1 MSFHEEFIRASKERH
16 RRLSLLDDE
25 ITTPEIK
32 CDETDE
38 QGRGS
43 RAASG
48 DDGAAEQVA
57 APSPGPQANV
67 EEAIG
72 KATAKYAA
80 AMAGGQTS
88 KTTQVEV
95 SNRSVHDRSKITAE
109 TGADGGDDGG
119 DE

>member
-1 MSFHEEFIRASKERH
+1 MSFHEEFIRASKEWH

-48 DDGAAEQVA
+48 DDGAAGVLGSASA
-57 APSPGPQANV
+57 AR
-67 EEAIG
+67 
-72 KATAKYAA
+72 
-80 AMAGGQTS
+80 
-88 KTTQVEV
+88 
-95 SNRSVHDRSKITAE
+95 NR
-109 TGADGGDDGG
+109 
-119 DE
+119 